1 MSQLR
6 KPLTAGAVD
15 EYANEIVARL
25 VAGDDAAALETAL
38 RNFDSLAAGNVV
50 KQRLEQVINTT
61 VQTRI
66 LSSGQVSVTMTAG
79 GTGYVVGD
87 VLPIDGDGVGGQV
100 EVLTVDGSGV
110 ILTFRVT
117 GGDGYVSTATVNTT
131 GVGGADATFTT
142 DIDNK
147 GAILATVRAAIAAA

>member
-15 EYANEIVARL
+15 EYANHIVTRL

-38 RNFDSLAAGNVV
+38 RDFDSLAAGAVV

-61 VQTRI
+61 KQTRI
-66 LSSGQVSVTMTAG
+66 ISSGQVTATLTAG
-79 GTGYVVGD
+79 GTGYAVGD
-87 VLPIDGDGVGGQV
+87 VLPITGDGVGGQV

-110 ILTFRVT
+110 ILTIRT
-117 GGDGYVSTATVNTT
+117 IGGADYVATATVDTT

-142 DIDNK
+142 AIDNK
-147 GAILATVRAAIAAA
+147 GAVIDAVRSAIASA